1 MKPKNIVASLL
12 ALIIA
17 VTPGLVSAQEF
28 LEHRHNITI
37 AVECMDKALSQMSN
51 LPGFEMSSHMDIANG
66 TGHALRLVNAYDI
79 EHTLNLLDEMGTVT
93 NSDSRADNN
102 FSAWSAIRAE
112 ITIRNHEYTRLM
124 ELLYE
129 ATTMDEFNQIE
140 RRLRQV
146 IADMEHLRGQLN
158 SVEGRL
164 ATAQIN
170 ISLFEVEADWVYEPE
185 TVGRLRRIGDA
196 FVDSLAATLRGA
208 QAVAVFLAHVSL
220 PVVLIATV
228 TAIVFVVKRRKRK
241 EASHE
246 EN

>member
-1 MKPKNIVASLL
+1 MKLKHIFASLL
-12 ALIIA
+12 ALFM
-17 VTPGLVSAQEF
+17 VLTPSVANTQEF
-28 LEHRHNITI
+28 LEHRLNITI
-37 AVECMDKALSQMSN
+37 AVKCMDEALTQMRD

-66 TGHALRLVNAYDI
+66 TGHALRLVDARDI
-79 EHTLNLLDEMGTVT
+79 ERTLSTLNEMGTVT

-102 FSAWSAIRAE
+102 FSAWSSLRAE
-112 ITIRNHEYTRLM
+112 ITIRSHEYTRLM

-129 ATTMDEFNQIE
+129 AITMDEFNHIE

-158 SVEGRL
+158 NVEGRL

-170 ISLFEVEADWVYEPE
+170 ISLFEVAEDWVYEPE
-185 TVGRLRRIGDA
+185 TVGRLQRIGNA
-196 FVDSLAATLRGA
+196 FVDSLSATLNGA
-208 QAVAVFLAHVSL
+208 QAFAVFLARISL
-220 PVVLIATV
+220 PVVLIAAVIT
-228 TAIVFVVKRRKRK
+228 IVLVCKKAKRK

>member
-1 MKPKNIVASLL
+1 MKSKHILVSFL
-12 ALIIA
+12 ALILIL
-17 VTPGLVSAQEF
+17 TPSLVNAQEF
-28 LEHRHNITI
+28 LEHRLNITM
-37 AVECMDKALSQMSN
+37 AVQCMDEALTQMSD

-66 TGHALRLVNAYDI
+66 IGHALRLVDARDI
-79 EHTLNLLDEMGTVT
+79 ERVLNLLGEMGTIT

-102 FSAWSAIRAE
+102 FSSWSAIRAE

-140 RRLRQV
+140 HRLRQV
-146 IADMEHLRGQLN
+146 IADMERLRGQLN

-170 ISLFEVEADWVYEPE
+170 ISLFEVAEDWVYEPE

-196 FVDSLAATLRGA
+196 FVNSFSATLNGA
-208 QAVAVFLAHVSL
+208 QALAVFLAHVSL
-220 PVVLIATV
+220 PVVLIAAV
-228 TAIVFVVKRRKRK
+228 TAIVLVIRRAKRK

-246 EN
+246 KN